1 MSKSSNQPESG
12 KSALS
17 LEQKRMLY
25 RDGYIVL
32 KNAVSE
38 EQANAALARISEA
51 KKGEYIGRE
60 DVIVDLIN
68 ASSITPIL
76 NEAMGEFDPP
86 IACQVG
92 VIPVTQ
98 PNDRFTNL
106 GYRDK
111 DLPYYGAGTH
121 MDGSITIAAPQ

>member
-1 MSKSSNQPESG
+1 MSTSSNQPESG

-76 NEAMGEFDPP
+76 NEAMGEFDPT
-86 IACQVG
+86 IACQIG
-92 VIPVTQ
+92 VLPVTE
-98 PNDRFTNL
+98 TS
-106 GYRDK
+106 
-111 DLPYYGAGTH
+111 A
-121 MDGSITIAAPQ
+121 